1 MKFSAE
7 LIAVLDLAAVEA
19 LGRREEYVTPEH
31 LLFGLLHDPRTSSI
45 IEGCD
50 ANVAELKAQ
59 LEGFLDERDPVVSTE
74 ASPTAVNQSLGF
86 QRILHRAAEQVHRSG
101 REQVDCPHILVAFFD
116 EPDCEATWALEQEG
130 LDEFVVQRYIAQSS
144 LPSGTQDE
152 GLIKKG
158 VEATTEDSAPQD
170 PLEIYCTDLVA
181 QARAGVLDPLVGRKD
196 EMDRALRVLARRRKN
211 NPLFLGEPG
220 VGKSAMVEGLA
231 QRIAAGNVPDL
242 LADAEIFAL
251 DMGALMAG
259 TRYRGDFEARV
270 KQVLGALEV
279 RDNPLL
285 FIDEIHSLVGAGATH
300 GSAMDASNLL
310 KPALSNG
317 QLQCIGATTFKDYR
331 SHFESDAGLARR
343 FQIVEIREPSERDAL
358 RMIEQGQ
365 RQNLEEHHQIR
376 FTRPALKGAV
386 ELSARYIQGRAL
398 PDKAIDIL
406 DEAGARARLSSP
418 PKTRVG
424 VHEIETVVSSMT
436 RIPTRRI
443 AQDERAELATLSDE
457 LKQRVYGQDEA
468 VDRISDA
475 VKRARAGLRQ
485 PDKPVGSFLFW
496 GPTGVGKT
504 ELAKA
509 LADHLGLELLRF
521 DMSEYMERHA
531 VSRLIGAPPGYVGF
545 DQGGLL
551 TDALLEN
558 PRSVVLLDE
567 IEKAHSDLFN
577 ILLQVMDSGQLTDNN
592 GRKADFRNAVL
603 IMTSNAGARQLSKGS
618 IGFGGRPGAG
628 LAREALE
635 RAFSPEF
642 RNRLDAMIDFEPL
655 SQDVMSRIVDKMIDE
670 LRAQLKSRKVDLCM
684 TPAATAWLA
693 NRGYDP
699 AFGARPLGRLID
711 QELRQQLADD
721 LLFGALVD
729 GGKVTVTVEKERL
742 KVVTA

>member
-7 LIAVLDLAAVEA
+7 LVAVLDLAAVEA

-50 ANVAELKAQ
+50 GDVAVLKSQ
-59 LEGFLDERDPVVSTE
+59 LEGFLDEREAVVGEGPT
-74 ASPTAVNQSLGF
+74 PTAVNQSLGF

-116 EPDCEATWALEQEG
+116 ETDCEATWALEQEG

-144 LPSGTQDE
+144 LPTGTQDQ
-152 GLIKKG
+152 GLEDLPPDAE
-158 VEATTEDSAPQD
+158 EAGADGRD
-170 PLEIYCTDLVA
+170 PLTVYCTDLVA
-181 QARAGVLDPLVGRKD
+181 KAQAGELDPLIGRD
-196 EMDRALRVLARRRKN
+196 GEMERAVQVLARRRKN

-231 QRIAAGNVPDL
+231 QRIADGSVPSL
-242 LADAEIFAL
+242 LAEAEIFAL

-259 TRYRGDFEARV
+259 TRYRGDFEARM
-270 KQVLGALEV
+270 KQVLSALET
-279 RDNPLL
+279 RSNPIL

-300 GSAMDASNLL
+300 GSSMDAGNLL

-317 QLQCIGATTFKDYR
+317 ELQCIGATTFKDYR

-343 FQIVEIREPSERDAL
+343 FQVVEIREPKEGDAL
-358 RMIEQGQ
+358 KMIEQGQ
-365 RQNLEEHHQIR
+365 RAALETHHNVR
-376 FTRPALKGAV
+376 YTRPALKGAV

-398 PDKAIDIL
+398 PDKAIDVL

-424 VHEIETVVSSMT
+424 IHEIEAVVSSIT
-436 RIPTRRI
+436 RIPTRRV
-443 AQDERAELATLSDE
+443 AQDERAELATLATE
-457 LKQRVYGQDEA
+457 LKDRVFGQDEA
-468 VDRISDA
+468 VQRVSDA

-485 PDKPVGSFLFW
+485 TDKPVGNFLFW

-551 TDALLEN
+551 TDAILEN

-567 IEKAHSDLFN
+567 IEKAHPDLFN

-592 GRKADFRNAVL
+592 GRKADFRNAIL
-603 IMTSNAGARQLSKGS
+603 IMTSNAGARQISKGS
-618 IGFGGRPGAG
+618 IGFGGRPAGG

-655 SQDVMSRIVDKMIDE
+655 SSQVMGRIVDKMIDE
-670 LRAQLKSRKVDLCM
+670 LKAQLKPRKVTLSLSDE
-684 TPAATAWLA
+684 ARNWLA
-693 NRGYDP
+693 ERGHDP
-699 AFGARPLGRLID
+699 AYGARPLGRLID
-711 QELRQQLADD
+711 QELRQALADD
-721 LLFGALVD
+721 LLFGSLVN
-729 GGKVTVTVEKERL
+729 GGDVQVTVAEDELKITVE
-742 KVVTA
+742 

>member
-7 LIAVLDLAAVEA
+7 LVAVLDLAAVEA

-50 ANVAELKAQ
+50 GDVAVLKSQ
-59 LEGFLDERDPVVSTE
+59 LEGFLDERDSIVGDGPT
-74 ASPTAVNQSLGF
+74 PTAVNQSLGF

-130 LDEFVVQRYIAQSS
+130 LDEFVVQRYLAQSS
-144 LPSGTQDE
+144 IPTG
-152 GLIKKG
+152 
-158 VEATTEDSAPQD
+158 TEDQGLAEIHPDAGEAAPGDQD
-170 PLEIYCTDLVA
+170 PLKLYCTDLVA
-181 QARAGVLDPLVGRKD
+181 KAQDGGLDPLVGRD
-196 EMDRALRVLARRRKN
+196 VEMDRAIQVLARRRKN

-231 QRIAAGNVPDL
+231 QRIADGNVPSL
-242 LADAEIFAL
+242 LAEAEIFAL

-259 TRYRGDFEARV
+259 TRYRGDFEARM
-270 KQVLGALEV
+270 KQVLGALEA
-279 RDNPLL
+279 RSNPIL

-300 GSAMDASNLL
+300 GSSMDAGNLL
-310 KPALSNG
+310 KPALSSG
-317 QLQCIGATTFKDYR
+317 ELQCIGATTFKDYR

-343 FQIVEIREPSERDAL
+343 FQVVEIREPKEGDAL
-358 RMIEQGQ
+358 KMIEQGQ
-365 RQNLEEHHQIR
+365 RAALEDHHNIR
-376 FTRPALKGAV
+376 FTRPALKASV

-398 PDKAIDIL
+398 PDKAIDVL

-418 PKTRVG
+418 PKSRVG
-424 VHEIETVVSSMT
+424 IHEIEAVVSSIT

-443 AQDERAELATLSDE
+443 AQDERAELASLAQE
-457 LKQRVYGQDEA
+457 LKDRVFGQDEA
-468 VDRISDA
+468 VQRVSDA

-485 PDKPVGSFLFW
+485 TDKPVGSFLFW

-509 LADHLGLELLRF
+509 LADHLDLELLRF

-551 TDALLEN
+551 TDAILEN

-567 IEKAHSDLFN
+567 IEKAHTDLFN

-592 GRKADFRNAVL
+592 GRKADFRNAIL
-603 IMTSNAGARQLSKGS
+603 IMTSNAGARQISKGS
-618 IGFGGRPGAG
+618 IGFGGRPAG
-628 LAREALE
+628 GIAREALE

-655 SQDVMSRIVDKMIDE
+655 SGEVMGRIVDKMIDE
-670 LRAQLKSRKVDLCM
+670 LKAQLKPRKVTLSLSNEAR
-684 TPAATAWLA
+684 TWLA
-693 NRGYDP
+693 DKGHDP
-699 AFGARPLGRLID
+699 AYGARPLGRLID
-711 QELRQQLADD
+711 QELRQPLADD
-721 LLFGALVD
+721 LLFGSLVD
-729 GGKVTVTVEKERL
+729 GGEVQVTVAGDELKITVE
-742 KVVTA
+742 

>member
-7 LIAVLDLAAVEA
+7 LVAVLDLAAVEA
-19 LGRREEYVTPEH
+19 LGRSEEYVTPEH

-50 ANVAELKAQ
+50 GSVAGLKAQ
-59 LEGFLDERDPVVSTE
+59 LEGFLDERDPVTSDGPT
-74 ASPTAVNQSLGF
+74 PTAVNQSLGF

-144 LPSGTQDE
+144 LPSGTEDQGLDDAIGDRDSDE
-152 GLIKKG
+152 D
-158 VEATTEDSAPQD
+158 ADRD
-170 PLEIYCTDLVA
+170 PLSLYCTDLVA
-181 QARAGVLDPLVGRKD
+181 KAQAGELDPLVGRTT
-196 EMDRALRVLARRRKN
+196 EMERALRVLARRRKN

-231 QRIAAGNVPDL
+231 QRIADGDVPDL
-242 LADAEIFAL
+242 LAEAEIFAL

-259 TRYRGDFEARV
+259 TRYRGDFEARI
-270 KQVLGALEV
+270 KKVLGALAE
-279 RDNPLL
+279 RSDPIL

-300 GSAMDASNLL
+300 GSAMDAGNLL

-317 QLQCIGATTFKDYR
+317 DLQCIGATTFKDYR

-343 FQIVEIREPSERDAL
+343 FQVVEVREPSEADAL
-358 RMIEQGQ
+358 KMIEQGQ
-365 RQNLEEHHQIR
+365 REALESHHHIR
-376 FTRPALKGAV
+376 FTRPALKAAV
-386 ELSARYIQGRAL
+386 ELSSRYIQGRAL
-398 PDKAIDIL
+398 PDKAIDVL

-418 PKTRVG
+418 PRTRVG
-424 VHEIETVVSSMT
+424 IHEIEAVVSSIT

-443 AQDERAELATLSDE
+443 AQDERAELATLADE
-457 LKQRVYGQDEA
+457 LKQRVFGQDEA
-468 VDRISDA
+468 VQRISDA

-485 PDKPVGSFLFW
+485 TDKPVGSFLFW

-509 LADHLGLELLRF
+509 LSEHLGLELLRF

-551 TDALLEN
+551 TDAILEN

-592 GRKADFRNAVL
+592 GRKADFRNAIL
-603 IMTSNAGARQLSKGS
+603 IMTSNAGARQISKGS
-618 IGFGGRPGAG
+618 IGFGGRPAAG
-628 LAREALE
+628 VAREALE

-642 RNRLDAMIDFEPL
+642 RNRLDGMIDFAPL
-655 SQDVMSRIVDKMIDE
+655 SEHVMARIVEKLIDE
-670 LRAQLKSRKVDLCM
+670 LKAQLKPRKVVLHLSDD
-684 TPAATAWLA
+684 ARDWLA
-693 NRGYDP
+693 ARGHDP
-699 AFGARPLGRLID
+699 AYGARPLGRLID
-711 QELRQQLADD
+711 QELRQPLADD

-729 GGKVTVTVEKERL
+729 GGTVEVS
-742 KVVTA
+742 VVGDQLTIVIP